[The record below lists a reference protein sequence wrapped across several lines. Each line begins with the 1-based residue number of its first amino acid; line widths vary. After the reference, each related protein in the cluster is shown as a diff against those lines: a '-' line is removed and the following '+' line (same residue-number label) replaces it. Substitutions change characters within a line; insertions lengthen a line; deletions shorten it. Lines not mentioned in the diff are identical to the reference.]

1 MVNKWAV
8 LGVDVNAIDC
18 TLCYK
23 TVPINRG
30 GMKQVNQHV
39 WSKTHKSFSDAKFS
53 SSQSQFFK
61 GTS

>member
-23 TVPINRG
+23 TVPINHG

-53 SSQSQFFK
+53 SS
-61 GTS
+61 